1 MPNDTLGVALDC
13 LKQHP
18 NWYLFPIRPLYK
30 SPPCFDN
37 NLELASNDPAQIRR
51 WRAQNFGCNW
61 GVALK
66 KSKLI
71 CVDVDRKP
79 GKVGGESLDALELER
94 GILPDT
100 LTVLSPSGGLH
111 LYFDEANGVVHQ
123 MRLNAFGQDIDSTNY
138 TLIPGCET
146 VEDTGA
152 RQSAGTYKVVN
163 SARVAPAPKWFAEYL
178 GDETSAVK
186 PDADQAPAVEQD
198 TDDIVSRAI
207 YYLKNDAKPS
217 IQGQN
222 GEFTLLMVFATLKD
236 MGLSRETAVELVV
249 ENYNDRCEP
258 PWEVGEGAIADR
270 LDAKATNAWSYL
282 KNTQPGAL
290 SPQAEFGAPAAKLD
304 EDDIATTLAVYIANP
319 GLPVKS
325 NLDDAV
331 VAASKNARAEA
342 AAMDTEVKDDIED
355 DPMFAT
361 DEPEDVGAEEVK
373 PAVEP
378 AQNLKLP
385 GLDKI
390 NWKAKPTDIKEVCQ
404 RWVWIAQLK
413 RFVNRLDPTQQWDVA
428 QFDSMFNNFL
438 GKPTGS
444 ISKELFKEG
453 SVLRRYHYI
462 AFRPGAKETA
472 GVEYNVWRPSP
483 IQPVAG
489 DTSVWNEHIN
499 YLFQDETK
507 AKHVLDWMAWV
518 LQNPARKPNHAL
530 LIVGKNTGTGKSLIA
545 TIFEQLIGVKN
556 TQRPKNSSMGG
567 DFNAWLRDCR
577 LCIIE
582 EVYQVGRRENLN
594 AMRDILTEA
603 RVEVNIKGISA
614 FTIENFVAVMG
625 VSNHPDALPLDKYDR
640 RWLVVE
646 TLESRKDRDYYEPL
660 FKMARGIDTASLSA
674 IYAELLARD
683 LQGYS
688 GLDAAPET
696 TARAQMIELSRD
708 DAETWLLENAGN
720 MPLARNVV
728 QVSDIVNAMP
738 ATLQRTKRLSTT
750 TIPNFL
756 KDNLD
761 GVRHPQQVWLSN
773 GTKVRLWVLHGRYS
787 MIPPDKLGKVYEAEL
802 KKDRV
807 TADTSAKADFEEGY
821 EESE

>member
-1 MPNDTLGVALDC
+1 MPNDTLGIALDC
-13 LKQHP
+13 LRQHP
-18 NWYLFPIRPLYK
+18 NWYLFPIVPLQK

-37 NLELASNDPAQIRR
+37 NLELASNDPQQIRR

-94 GILPDT
+94 GVLPDT
-100 LTVLSPSGGLH
+100 LTIQTPSGGLH

-123 MRLNAFGQDIDSTNY
+123 MRLNAFGKDIDSTNY
-138 TLIPGCET
+138 TLIPGCILKADEAK
-146 VEDTGA
+146 G
-152 RQSAGTYKVVN
+152 QYAGTYEVVN
-163 SARVAPAPKWFAEYL
+163 PARVAPAPKWFADYL
-178 GDETSAVK
+178 GDATSAAK
-186 PDADQAPAVEQD
+186 LDADQAPAVEQD
-198 TDDIVSRAI
+198 TDDIVSRAV
-207 YYLKNDAKPS
+207 YYLKNDAKPA

-236 MGLSRETAVELVV
+236 MGLSRETSVELVI
-249 ENYNDRCEP
+249 ENYNERCEP
-258 PWEVGEGAIADR
+258 PWEIGEGAMADR

-290 SPQAEFGAPAAKLD
+290 SPQAEFGASNAKID
-304 EDDIATTLAVYIANP
+304 EDDIARTLAVYLANP

-342 AAMDTEVKDDIED
+342 AAMDTEVSDNIED
-355 DPMFAT
+355 DPMFDT
-361 DEPEDVGAEEVK
+361 GEPEDVGADEVK

-378 AQNLKLP
+378 TQNLKLP

-390 NWKAKPTDIKEVCQ
+390 DWKSKPVSIEEACK

-413 RFVNRLDPTQQWDVA
+413 RFVNRLDPTQQWDTA

-453 SVLRRYHYI
+453 SLLRKYHYI

-489 DTSVWNEHIN
+489 DTSKWNEHIN
-499 YLFQDETK
+499 YLFQNEID

-530 LIVGKNTGTGKSLIA
+530 LIVGKNTGTGKSLVA

-577 LCIIE
+577 LCIVE

-640 RWLVVE
+640 RWLVVQ
-646 TLESRKDRDYYEPL
+646 TNVSRNDRDYYEPL
-660 FKMARGIDTASLSA
+660 FDLARGIDKAGLSA

-683 LQGYS
+683 LKGYS
-688 GLDAAPET
+688 GLAAAPET
-696 TARAQMIELSRD
+696 EARAQMIELSRD
-708 DAETWLLENAGN
+708 DADTWLVENAGN

-728 QVSDIVNAMP
+728 QVSDIVAAMP

-756 KDNLD
+756 KDSLR
-761 GVRHPQQVWLSN
+761 GVKHPQLVRLSN
-773 GTKVRLWVLHGRYS
+773 GTRVYLWILHGRSS
-787 MIPPDKLGKVYEAEL
+787 MLKGPELAKVYESEL

-807 TADTSAKADFEEGY
+807 VADTSAKADFEEGY
-821 EESE
+821 DEG

>member
-1 MPNDTLGVALDC
+1 
-13 LKQHP
+13 
-18 NWYLFPIRPLYK
+18 
-30 SPPCFDN
+30 
-37 NLELASNDPAQIRR
+37 
-51 WRAQNFGCNW
+51 
-61 GVALK
+61 
-66 KSKLI
+66 
-71 CVDVDRKP
+71 
-79 GKVGGESLDALELER
+79 
-94 GILPDT
+94 
-100 LTVLSPSGGLH
+100 
-111 LYFDEANGVVHQ
+111 

>member
-1 MPNDTLGVALDC
+1 MANDTLGVALEC

-18 NWYLFPIRPLYK
+18 NWYLFPIRALYK
-30 SPPCFDN
+30 SPPLFDN

-94 GILPDT
+94 GIMPDT
-100 LTVLSPSGGLH
+100 LVVQSPSGGLH
-111 LYFDEANGVVHQ
+111 MYFDEANGVVHQ

-138 TLIPGCET
+138 TLIPGCIT
-146 VEDTGA
+146 IEDKAA
-152 RQSAGTYKVVN
+152 RQDAGTYEVVN
-163 SARVAPAPKWFAEYL
+163 PAVVAPAPAWFAEYL
-178 GDETSAVK
+178 GDATSAVTA
-186 PDADQAPAVEQD
+186 DADQVPAVEQD
-198 TDDIVSRAI
+198 TGDIVSRAI
-207 YYLKNDAKPS
+207 YYLKNDAKPA

-222 GEFTLLMVFATLKD
+222 GELRMLMVFATLKD
-236 MGLSRETAVELVV
+236 MGLSRETAVELVI

-258 PWEVGEGAIADR
+258 PWEVGEGAVADR
-270 LDAKATNAWSYL
+270 LDVKATNAWAYL

-290 SPQAEFGAPAAKLD
+290 SPQAEFGGASAKLD
-304 EDDIATTLAVYIANP
+304 EDDIAITLAVYLKNP
-319 GLPVKS
+319 GLPLRS
-325 NLDDAV
+325 NLDSAV
-331 VAASKNARAEA
+331 VAASKNARVKA
-342 AAMDTEVKDDIED
+342 AAMDTEVADDIED
-355 DPMFAT
+355 DPMFT
-361 DEPEDVGAEEVK
+361 PREPEDVGAEEVK

-378 AQNLKLP
+378 TQNLELP
-385 GLDKI
+385 DLDKI
-390 NWKAKPTDIKEVCQ
+390 DWKTKPNSIEAVCE

-428 QFDSMFNNFL
+428 QFDSMFNGFL
-438 GKPTGS
+438 EKKNS
-444 ISKELFKEG
+444 ISKDLFKTTL
-453 SVLRRYHYI
+453 LRKYHYI

-507 AKHVLDWMAWV
+507 AKQVLDWMAWV

-530 LIVGKNTGTGKSLIA
+530 LIVGKNTGTGKSIVA
-545 TIFEQLIGVKN
+545 TIFEQLVGVKN

-646 TLESRKDRDYYEPL
+646 TLVTRKDRDYYEPL
-660 FKMARGIDTASLSA
+660 FKMARGIDKVGLSA
-674 IYAELLARD
+674 ISAELLARD

-688 GLDAAPET
+688 GLSAAPET
-696 TARAQMIELSRD
+696 DARAQMIELSRD

-738 ATLQRTKRLSTT
+738 VTLQRTKRLSTT

-761 GVRHPQQVWLSN
+761 GERHPSQVWLSN

-821 EESE
+821 EAE